1 MDFTLPFRQGPAA
14 RRQGLA
20 GMKIIPGA
28 VWGLI
33 PARGGS
39 KSIPLK
45 NLAPFVGRPLLDFQ
59 VLAAKGSGSLERLL
73 CSTDH
78 QGIADRCASLG
89 VEVHSRPVH
98 LSAEGIPVL
107 AVIED
112 LLQDLYAHEGAVA
125 ECIALL
131 QPTSPF
137 LLAEHIQWTVD
148 ALLADPGAGS
158 AQTVVLCPQDHH
170 ALNQQIIQDGQVKFR
185 FPEQRA
191 TAHDI
196 QNGKQAGAK
205 HYIFGNLLVFRSLAA
220 LEQQTSFAN
229 PSRPIEIPYAQ
240 GFVLHAPDDI
250 KLGQALLAAGLA
262 KLQNS

>member
-1 MDFTLPFRQGPAA
+1 MAD
-14 RRQGLA
+14 
-20 GMKIIPGA
+20 MKIIPGA

-39 KSIPLK
+39 SSIPMK
-45 NLAPFVGRPLLDFQ
+45 NLTPFVGRPLIDFQ
-59 VLAAKGSGSLERLL
+59 VLAAKGAGNVDRLL

-78 QGIADRCASLG
+78 QAIADRCAGLG
-89 VEVHSRPVH
+89 VEVHSRPQH
-98 LSAEGIPVL
+98 LGADGVPIM

-112 LLQDLYAHEGAVA
+112 FLQDINAREGAVA

-148 ALLADPGAGS
+148 ALLADTDAGS
-158 AQTVVLCPQDHH
+158 AQTVVLCPRRHH
-170 ALNQQIIQDGQVKFR
+170 ALEQLTIRDGQARFR
-185 FPEQRA
+185 FPEERA
-191 TAHDI
+191 AA
-196 QNGKQAGAK
+196 AGGRARAK
-205 HYIFGNLLVFRSLAA
+205 HYIFGNFLVFRSLAA
-220 LEQQTSFAN
+220 LEQRTLFAA
-229 PSRPIEIPYAQ
+229 PSRPIDIPFAQ
-240 GFVLHAPDDI
+240 GFNLDTLDDI

>member
-1 MDFTLPFRQGPAA
+1 
-14 RRQGLA
+14 
-20 GMKIIPGA
+20 MKIIPGA

-39 KSIPLK
+39 SSIRLK
-45 NLAPFVGRPLLDFQ
+45 NLTPFVGRPLLDFQ
-59 VLAAKGSGSLERLL
+59 VLAARGSGSLDRLL

-78 QGIADRCASLG
+78 QGIADRCAALG

-98 LSAEGIPVL
+98 LCAEDTPVM

-131 QPTSPF
+131 LPTSPF

-148 ALLADPGAGS
+148 ALLADPNAGS
-158 AQTVVLCPQDHH
+158 AQTVVPCPKNHH
-170 ALNQQIIQDGQVKFR
+170 ALEQRIIQDGQVKFR
-185 FPEQRA
+185 FPEGRVED
-191 TAHDI
+191 HD
-196 QNGKQAGAK
+196 QQTDKQSGPE
-205 HYIFGNLLVFRSLAA
+205 HYFFGNLLVFRSLSA
-220 LEQQTSFAN
+220 LDQQTPFAN
-229 PSRPIEIPYAQ
+229 PSSPIEIPYAQ
-240 GFVLHAPDDI
+240 GFVLETPDDI